1 VRSRIFRLIGLSST
15 ISVRKPPDKD
25 EEKESRCLWRGKYF
39 RGEAAAH
46 PPSVVDV
53 VLVVHFDIGGLQ
65 GGVIGAAE
73 EADMKNDEVEESSGD
88 LSAA

>member
-1 VRSRIFRLIGLSST
+1 
-15 ISVRKPPDKD
+15 
-25 EEKESRCLWRGKYF
+25 
-39 RGEAAAH
+39 
-46 PPSVVDV
+46 VDV